1 MLMALKQDILSENKA
16 YWMQRA
22 SGYSEIN
29 QRELSSRS
37 REVWRETICE
47 QIRACFPERR
57 PQELRVLEVGTGP
70 GIFAIILTEAGY
82 RVTAIDLTP
91 NMLAEAK
98 KNAGALAEKIDFLE
112 MNAETLSFEDEAFN
126 VIVTRNLTWDLPHLE
141 SAYREWHRVLKQG
154 GLLLNF
160 DANWY
165 RYLFDERAMAEYEE
179 DRKNVAERGIKDEG
193 IGENFDIM
201 EDIARRIPV
210 SRLAR
215 PSWDKEILD
224 KTGFCVEADEQIWK
238 RVWTDEEKLNFASTP
253 MFMIRAVKKINIQ
266 NF

>member
-16 YWMQRA
+16 YWTQRA
-22 SGYSEIN
+22 PSYSEIN

-47 QIRACFPERR
+47 QIRTRFPERR

-70 GIFAIILTEAGY
+70 GVFAIILAEAGY
-82 RVTAIDLTP
+82 CVTAIDLTP

-98 KNAGALAEKIDFLE
+98 KNAGALAEKIAFLE
-112 MNAETLSFEDEAFN
+112 MNAEALSFEDEAFD
-126 VIVTRNLTWDLPHLE
+126 VIVTRNLTWNLHHPE
-141 SAYREWHRVLKQG
+141 SAYREWRRVLKQG

-165 RYLFDERAMAEYEE
+165 RYLFDEQAMAEYEE
-179 DRKNVAERGIKDEG
+179 DRKNVAERGIKDED

-201 EDIARRIPV
+201 EGIARRIPL

-215 PSWDKEILD
+215 PSWDRRVLGEI
-224 KTGFCVEADEQIWK
+224 GFDVETDEQVW
-238 RVWTDEEKLNFASTP
+238 RCVWTDEEKLNFASTP
-253 MFMIRAVKKINIQ
+253 MFMIRAVKKI
-266 NF
+266 